1 MERAPCSEVGTR
13 TSTSR
18 NARASGNQSRVHA
31 RRAPAPPASAAERV
45 HANTRADLRGRTL
58 TTSSSRCSLAPRD
71 SQSRRRDTLGR
82 KRTSE
87 PREMSPLRARVSARA
102 RATHA
107 KTCKANAREYMCAK
121 RHARRPV
128 APGRARRTVPF
139 LERFLGVFSFARC
152 DIRERARE
160 DAHARTTRGSRM
172 NDRGLEIKEIGMQKD
187 SPTSPSSSRVVSQ
200 RVAPRTRL
208 PETRVRN

>member
-1 MERAPCSEVGTR
+1 MRSAREPRLRETRAPREISRECMRAARRRRPRAPRNAYTR
-13 TSTSR
+13 T
-18 NARASGNQSRVHA
+18 HA
-31 RRAPAPPASAAERV
+31 RTCEVERSPRAR
-45 HANTRADLRGRTL
+45 RGAHWR
-58 TTSSSRCSLAPRD
+58 LAT
-71 SQSRRRDTLGR
+71 QSRRRDTLGR

-107 KTCKANAREYMCAK
+107 KTCKAHAREYMCSK

-152 DIRERARE
+152 DIRERARV